1 MLWRGGKGT
10 AVIVGRGGEET
21 AVIVGRGGKKTT
33 VKVEEVVKSLQ
44 L

>member
-1 MLWRGGKGT
+1 MLWSGGKGT
-10 AVIVGRGGEET
+10 AVIVGRGGEGT
-21 AVIVGRGGKKTT
+21 AVIVGRGGKRTT